1 VDTREG
7 NRERFPQIADRDGYA
22 LMVARI
28 QE

>member
-7 NRERFPQIADRDGYA
+7 NRERFRQIADRDGYA
-22 LMVARI
+22 LMLARI